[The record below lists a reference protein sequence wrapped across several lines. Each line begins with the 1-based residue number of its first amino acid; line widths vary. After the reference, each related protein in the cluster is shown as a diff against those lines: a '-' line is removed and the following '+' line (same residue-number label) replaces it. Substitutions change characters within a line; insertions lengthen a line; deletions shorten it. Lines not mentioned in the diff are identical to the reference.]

1 MIFLILNVIYIPQK
15 IGFNLNLSLN
25 NKTAL
30 YIFLEEIPV
39 YFFLLD
45 IIVTLNT
52 SFYYKGT
59 LVENKSK
66 IIENYLKRIFFLDI
80 ISLGPF
86 FIGNSTFIQIL
97 FLLRIIKMNN
107 LVKRIKENLTESI
120 YPIFELLKLL
130 FNVIYIAHLCACL
143 WHYVALIGIE
153 KGYTTTWIHKNNLI
167 LDGFLIRYTNA
178 LYYSVLTMITVG
190 FIDTDSN
197 TEKAISIILDL
208 VLAGVFAY
216 SFSSISV
223 ILQDITKNESEL
235 KYL

>member
-1 MIFLILNVIYIPQK
+1 M
-15 IGFNLNLSLN
+15 
-25 NKTAL
+25 
-30 YIFLEEIPV
+30 V
-39 YFFLLD
+39 YLD
-45 IIVTLNT
+45 V
-52 SFYYKGT
+52 
-59 LVENKSK
+59 
-66 IIENYLKRIFFLDI
+66 

-97 FLLRIIKMNN
+97 FLIRIIKMKY
-107 LVKRIKENLTESI
+107 LVRKVQENLPESI

-143 WHYVALIGIE
+143 WHYIALIGIE

-167 LDGFLIRYTNA
+167 HDGFLIRYTNA

-190 FIDTDSN
+190 FVDTDSH

-223 ILQDITKNESEL
+223 ILQDITKNEHDL
-235 KYL
+235 R